1 MLIGP
6 RRASQSGV
14 SLVEM
19 VVAAGL
25 VAIVAVVIIISG
37 AVNQKQ
43 TGSSD
48 IDNIEKAARTL
59 ADLGEA
65 LSLWTNKGSGKQ
77 TSFFQVVQGANP
89 GVLSHLTFQITT
101 SQRNSCARGT
111 PLKNATKYS
120 VPQTNR
126 WTGGFFRQE
135 LPTTGFLIAPGFFA
149 NDTML
154 RYSAV
159 YNPAGP
165 PYFVEQYFPTG
176 DTKTPGTLAI
186 VMPNV
191 AYTDAIALAQRVE
204 GDTIGIRG
212 AVRFLRN
219 AFNTPVT
226 VEYHIGIHGC

>member
-1 MLIGP
+1 MLTRGW
-6 RRASQSGV
+6 RGRTGV
-14 SLVEM
+14 SLFEM

-25 VAIVAVVIIISG
+25 VAIIAVVIMISG

-43 TGSSD
+43 AGASD

-65 LSLWTNKGSGKQ
+65 LSLWTNKGTGKQ
-77 TSFFQVVQGANP
+77 TSFYQVVIGANP
-89 GVLSHLTFQITT
+89 GTLSHLTFQITT

-111 PLKNATKYS
+111 PLNNATKYS
-120 VPQTNR
+120 TPQTNR

-149 NDTML
+149 NDTLL

-159 YNPAGP
+159 FNPAGP
-165 PYFVEQYFPTG
+165 PYFVQEYFPTG
-176 DTKTPGTLAI
+176 NTTTPGSLAI

-191 AYTDAIALAQRVE
+191 AYADAIALVQRVE
-204 GDTIGIRG
+204 GDTLGIRG
-212 AVRFLRN
+212 AVRFTRN
-219 AFNTPVT
+219 VTNAPVT